1 MFCRKN
7 KEKNYDAQTSHLE
20 EVSSYIDNEIYAI
33 KMDNII
39 KIVTSII
46 ALVVLVICLLFM

>member
-7 KEKNYDAQTSHLE
+7 KEKNSDAQTSHLE